1 MKPRPSYRHI
11 TSKSALNRVSGMAF
25 RWSLNPYR
33 GCVHGCHYCFA
44 RRFHSHFDLGPGED
58 FTGTIFV
65 KTNAPTLLRR
75 ELSARCWRRETV
87 ALGTAT
93 DPYQPI
99 EGKFRITREC
109 LKAFADWRSPVGL
122 ITKGTMVIR
131 DIDVLSDLADR
142 TDSSVTISIPT
153 VDPEL
158 SRRLEPGTPPPA
170 KRLRALGALAEAGIR
185 AGVSMAPVIPGLTD
199 DLAAM
204 RSVASRAAEHG
215 AQFLWGGTLYLKD
228 GTRDHFA
235 AFVRDHYPGIERD
248 LFSLYPGAYA
258 RKDVSGR
265 INESV
270 AVVRREQ
277 GFDEMQLARDRARPR
292 QLELSL

>member
-1 MKPRPSYRHI
+1 MTRRPDYQSI

-65 KTNAPTLLRR
+65 KTNAPTLLRQ

-99 EGKFRITREC
+99 EGKFRITRQC
-109 LKAFADWRSPVGL
+109 LEAFADWRSPVGL
-122 ITKGTMVIR
+122 ITKGTMVVR
-131 DIDVLSDLADR
+131 DVDVLSDLARR
-142 TDSSVTISIPT
+142 TDTSVSVSIPT

-170 KRLRALGALAEAGIR
+170 KRLRALKVLAQAGIR
-185 AGVSMAPVIPGLTD
+185 AGVSMAPIIPGLTD
-199 DLAAM
+199 DLDGM
-204 RSVASRAAEHG
+204 QSVASQAADHG

-228 GTRDHFA
+228 GTRDHFT

-248 LFSLYPGAYA
+248 LFRVYPGAYA
-258 RKDVSGR
+258 RTDVARR
-265 INESV
+265 IDEKV
-270 AVVRREQ
+270 ATVRREE
-277 GFDEMQLARDRARPR
+277 GFADIQRMRDRTRPR
-292 QLELSL
+292 QLELRL

>member
-1 MKPRPSYRHI
+1 MKLRPDYRPI

-44 RRFHSHFDLGPGED
+44 RRFHSHFDLGPGKD

-75 ELSARCWRRETV
+75 ELSARSWRRETV
-87 ALGTAT
+87 AFGTAT

-99 EGKFRITREC
+99 EGKFRITRKC
-109 LKAFADWRSPVGL
+109 LEAFADWRSPMGL

-131 DIDVLSDLADR
+131 DIDVLSDLAGR
-142 TDSSVTISIPT
+142 TDSSVTVSIPT
-153 VDPEL
+153 VDQEL

-170 KRLRALGALAEAGIR
+170 KRLRALEALAQAGIR
-185 AGVSMAPVIPGLTD
+185 AGVSMAPIIPGLTD
-199 DLAAM
+199 DPVSM
-204 RSVASRAAEHG
+204 QSVASRAADHG
-215 AQFLWGGTLYLKD
+215 AQFLWGSTLYLKD

-235 AFVRDHYPGIERD
+235 AFVRDHYPDIEGD
-248 LFSLYPGAYA
+248 LFRLYPGAYA
-258 RKDVSGR
+258 RRDVARR
-265 INESV
+265 IDERV
-270 AVVRREQ
+270 AAVRREQ
-277 GFDEMQLARDRARPR
+277 GFADMQLKRDRARPR